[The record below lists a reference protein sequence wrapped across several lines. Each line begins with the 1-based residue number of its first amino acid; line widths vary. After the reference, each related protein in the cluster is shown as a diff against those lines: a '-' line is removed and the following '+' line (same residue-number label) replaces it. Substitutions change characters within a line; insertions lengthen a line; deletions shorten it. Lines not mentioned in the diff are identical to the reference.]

1 MVRCDRCRAAYLD
14 PRPAPAAIGAA
25 YARYFPR
32 AQAAEASEPASGWR
46 EGLRNGYLNRGYGY
60 SFQPANGLGRFVLP
74 LFPKRRWH
82 AALTI
87 RELPKPAR
95 PRLLDV
101 GFGDASFLRR
111 MQAAGWEVAGLEL
124 DPNAVE
130 AARRV
135 GLEAAHGTLEDAVY
149 EPDSFDAIT
158 LSHVIEHL
166 HDPVAALE
174 ACARLLRPDGVL
186 WLATP
191 NFDSPGHRRFR
202 RDWFGLDPPRHLVL
216 FNRDVLEQALAR
228 AGFERPTWLRSY
240 RGELVVAGSQA
251 LAEDRD
257 AATAWTP
264 GTWRLRN
271 LARAFDVAAALRP
284 EWGEELVAIVRKSA

>member
-1 MVRCDRCRAAYLD
+1 
-14 PRPAPAAIGAA
+14 
-25 YARYFPR
+25 
-32 AQAAEASEPASGWR
+32 
-46 EGLRNGYLNRGYGY
+46 
-60 SFQPANGLGRFVLP
+60 VLP

-87 RELPKPAR
+87 RELPKPAGR

-101 GFGDASFLRR
+101 GFGDASFLSR

-130 AARRV
+130 AARSV
-135 GLEAAHGTLEDAVY
+135 GLEAAQGTLEDAAY
-149 EPDSFDAIT
+149 EPGSFDAIT

-166 HDPVAALE
+166 HDPVAAL
-174 ACARLLRPDGVL
+174 ATCSRLLRSGGVL

-216 FNRDVLEQALAR
+216 FNRDALERALAR
-228 AGFERPTWLRSY
+228 TGFERPTWLRSY

-251 LAEDRD
+251 LAEGRD

-264 GTWRLRN
+264 ETWRLRN

-284 EWGEELVAIVRKSA
+284 EWGEELVVIARESRLGHRRPAEDPVDVARPSGQSAPAHDRLEADPQVPVGRRRDVPAGTDGSTR